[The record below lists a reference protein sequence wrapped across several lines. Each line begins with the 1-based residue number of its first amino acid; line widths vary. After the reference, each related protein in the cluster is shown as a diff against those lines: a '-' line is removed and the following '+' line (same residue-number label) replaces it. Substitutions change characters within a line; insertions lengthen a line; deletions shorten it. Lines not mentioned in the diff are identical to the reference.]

1 MHTKTKHTETTPT
14 SDAQFVE
21 LTKPLVKALTR
32 HIVTQTDS
40 GEWDK
45 AEVEGLQKVPVLF

>member
-14 SDAQFVE
+14 SNAQFVE
-21 LTKPLVKALTR
+21 LTKPLVKGLTR